1 MEKEKNAIVEYSK
14 DFATSMNDYSAYE
27 MDLVLA
33 LAYSARKTVADHM
46 HVAID
51 EDLEIELSSQAIK
64 KILQGNTSMKRLTE
78 SLEKVFDTKIYF
90 EENGYDISEHIFKR
104 LCFSKDS
111 KKIIFV
117 LRKKY
122 IPLFFN
128 LTGNFTQHELLEFAS
143 LKGKYAKKI
152 YQIVMSY
159 KGLKKKEYSGDFF
172 RRFLNIPES
181 YRWTDV
187 DTKVMAVVKK
197 EFEKTNIINLE
208 LEKEKVGRDVNKVIL
223 TWDIKEP
230 EIIKE
235 EPKKKTKKQE
245 IKKEEIEDVKIIEP
259 VSLTPEEEEKG
270 IEKLLADGM
279 DKGFIETMK
288 RNNKTMYINFI
299 RACLKGVE

>member
-1 MEKEKNAIVEYSK
+1 MEKETNAIVEYSK

-27 MDLVLA
+27 MDLVLT
-33 LAYSARKTVADHM
+33 LAYSARKKVTDHM
-46 HVAID
+46 NVAVD
-51 EDLEIELSSQAIK
+51 KDLELELSSQAIK
-64 KILQGNTSMKRLTE
+64 KLLQGNVSMKRLTE
-78 SLEKVFDTKIYF
+78 SLEKIYDTKIYF
-90 EENGYDISEHIFKR
+90 EEDEYNVCEHIFDK
-104 LCFSKDS
+104 LCFSKDN

-117 LRKKY
+117 LKKKY
-122 IPLFFN
+122 IHLFFN

-159 KGLKKKEYSGDFF
+159 KGLKKKEYSGEFF
-172 RRFLNIPES
+172 RTFLNIPES

-187 DTKVMAVVKK
+187 DTKVIAVVKK
-197 EFEKTNIINLE
+197 EFEKTNITNLK
-208 LEKEKVGRDVNKVIL
+208 LIKDKVGRDVNKVIL

-235 EPKKKTKKQE
+235 EPKKKPKKE
-245 IKKEEIEDVKIIEP
+245 EKKEEIEDIKIVEP
-259 VSLTPEEEEKG
+259 EDLTPEEEQKG
-270 IEKLLADGM
+270 LEKLISDGM

>member
-1 MEKEKNAIVEYSK
+1 MEKETNAIVEYSK

-27 MDLVLA
+27 MDLILT
-33 LAYSARKTVADHM
+33 LAYSARKKVTDHM
-46 HVAID
+46 NVAVD
-51 EDLEIELSSQAIK
+51 KDLELELSSQTIK
-64 KILQGNTSMKRLTE
+64 KLLQGNISMKRLTE
-78 SLEKVFDTKIYF
+78 SLDKIFDTKIYF
-90 EENGYDISEHIFKR
+90 EEDEYNVCEHIFDK
-104 LCFSKDS
+104 LCFSKDN

-117 LRKKY
+117 LKKKY
-122 IPLFFN
+122 IHLFFN

-159 KGLKKKEYSGDFF
+159 KTLKKKEYSGEFF
-172 RRFLNIPES
+172 RTFLSIPES

-187 DTKVMAVVKK
+187 DTKVIAVVKK

-208 LEKEKVGRDVNKVIL
+208 LTKEKVGRDVSKVIL

-235 EPKKKTKKQE
+235 EPKKKP
-245 IKKEEIEDVKIIEP
+245 KKEVKKEVVEDIKIVE
-259 VSLTPEEEEKG
+259 VADLTPEEEQKG
-270 IEKLLADGM
+270 LEKLISDGM

>member
-1 MEKEKNAIVEYSK
+1 MEKETNAIVEYSK

-27 MDLVLA
+27 MDLVLT
-33 LAYSARKTVADHM
+33 LAYSARKKVTDHM
-46 HVAID
+46 NVAVD
-51 EDLEIELSSQAIK
+51 KDLELELSSQTIK
-64 KILQGNTSMKRLTE
+64 KLLQGNISMKRLTE
-78 SLEKVFDTKIYF
+78 SLDKIFDTKIYF
-90 EENGYDISEHIFKR
+90 EEDEYNVCEHIFDK
-104 LCFSKDS
+104 LCFSKDN

-117 LRKKY
+117 LKKKY
-122 IPLFFN
+122 IHLFFN

-159 KGLKKKEYSGDFF
+159 KTLKKKEYSGEFF
-172 RRFLNIPES
+172 RTFLSIPES

-187 DTKVMAVVKK
+187 DTKVIAVVKK

-208 LEKEKVGRDVNKVIL
+208 LTKEKVGRDVSKVIL

-235 EPKKKTKKQE
+235 EPKKKP
-245 IKKEEIEDVKIIEP
+245 KKEVKKEVVEDIKIVE
-259 VSLTPEEEEKG
+259 VADLTPEEEQKG
-270 IEKLLADGM
+270 LEKLISDGM